1 MRLMFS
7 EHSSTKWLGVSLKSN
22 SGPNLIDAQIIY
34 VPDDPVGLKYKVL
47 YKMKDTEN
55 EKN

>member
-1 MRLMFS
+1 MRLVFS
-7 EHSSTKWLGVSLKSN
+7 EHSSTKWLKVSLESN

-34 VPDDPVGLKYKVL
+34 VPDDPVGMKYKIL
-47 YKMKDTEN
+47 YKMKDIED

>member
-1 MRLMFS
+1 MRLIFN
-7 EHSSTKWLGVSLKSN
+7 EHSSTKWLQTSIKSN